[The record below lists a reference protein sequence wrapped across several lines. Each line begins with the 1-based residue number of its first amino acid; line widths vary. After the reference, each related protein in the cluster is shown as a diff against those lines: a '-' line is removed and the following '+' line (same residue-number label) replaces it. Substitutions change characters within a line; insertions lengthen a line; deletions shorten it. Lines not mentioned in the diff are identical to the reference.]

1 MNGRQLKR
9 INGWHLAFWAV
20 PGFGLNWLL
29 RDKLWW
35 TNFMSWFAIV
45 LTVGTMWAASR
56 TEAKQDRA
64 KQDGDAA
71 E

>member
-1 MNGRQLKR
+1 VDPVKGRQLKR
-9 INGWHLAFWAV
+9 FNGLHLLFWAG
-20 PGFGLNWLL
+20 PGFALNWLL

-45 LTVGTMWAASR
+45 LTVGTMWGASR
-56 TEAKQDRA
+56 TEAKQDES
-64 KQDGDAA
+64 KETD

>member
-1 MNGRQLKR
+1 VDPVKGRQLKR
-9 INGWHLAFWAV
+9 FNGLLFWAV
-20 PGFGLNWLL
+20 PGFALNRLL

-45 LTVGTMWAASR
+45 LTVGTMWGASR
-56 TEAKQDRA
+56 TEAKQDESEETE
-64 KQDGDAA
+64 D

>member
-1 MNGRQLKR
+1 MPHLTGRRLKR
-9 INGWHLAFWAV
+9 INAIHLLLWAV
-20 PGFGLNWLL
+20 PGFALNYLL

-56 TEAKQDRA
+56 TEAKQDEA
-64 KQDGDAA
+64 SDEG